1 MPGCSECHVARA
13 AADPASPEQGNT
25 WHVLVPGVDVA
36 RTLYGFRVTGP
47 FAPELGARFDASR
60 VVLDP
65 CAPGVA
71 SRPTFAQPAAGGECW
86 PQMLGTLP
94 VDAVAAP
101 FDWQGTSSPN
111 RSLEDTVIYE
121 CHVRGFTAHPSAG
134 TAAARGSYA
143 ALAEKVPHLVAMG
156 FNALELL
163 PIHEFN
169 ECELHAAHVPATG
182 GARVNFWGY
191 STIGFNAPM
200 ARYAASPPGAGAADE
215 VKALVRACHAAGVE
229 VILDVVFNHTAEG
242 NEQGPTISLRG
253 LDNGVYYITAP
264 EGQFYNY
271 SGCGN
276 TVNCNHPVV
285 RCFILDCLR
294 HWAIEYRIDG
304 FRFDLASILTRA
316 SSNWETAAM
325 WGGHGGL
332 SDPQDAQVVR
342 GTPLAEPP
350 LVELLSH
357 DGVLRVSAPR
367 PRLGWDGILTPT
379 SPSLP
384 QGKKLIAEAWDAGGL
399 YQVGS
404 FPHSGVWAEWNGKFR
419 DAVRQFI
426 KGTDGACA
434 RAKATCHPAR

>member
-1 MPGCSECHVARA
+1 M
-13 AADPASPEQGNT
+13 
-25 WHVLVPGVDVA
+25 LVPGVDVA

-94 VDAVAAP
+94 GDEVAAP

-285 RCFILDCLR
+285 RRFILDCLR

-367 PRLGWDGILTPT
+367 PRLGWDGILTPP

-434 RAKATCHPAR
+434 RAKATSHPAR